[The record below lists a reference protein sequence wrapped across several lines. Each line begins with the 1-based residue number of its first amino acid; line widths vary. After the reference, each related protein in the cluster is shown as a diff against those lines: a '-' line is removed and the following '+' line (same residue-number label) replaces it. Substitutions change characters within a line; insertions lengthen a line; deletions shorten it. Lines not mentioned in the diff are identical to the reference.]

1 MDYRITIS
9 SMFSIRFQR
18 SIVIT
23 GHARLRMVERNVSDA
38 MLLEVIDLGETRYR
52 DETHLWAFKDFP

>member
-9 SMFSIRFQR
+9 SMSSIRVQR

-23 GHARLRMVERNVSDA
+23 GHARLRMVERNVTDA

-52 DETHLWAFKDFP
+52 D